1 MNFYYW
7 GILFSLLKVVGIL
20 AVFNEEDIIEEWIN
34 HSLKQGLQLVILDG
48 GSTDSTF
55 EKCEQFVDD
64 DKVKLFQI
72 RRGKNLALDLRS
84 KYDLALLESPDWIVH
99 MDADEFFESGL
110 KNLNL
115 KEAIEEE
122 DKKGYNIIQFNRFEF
137 FITDGD
143 SSNNS
148 VMKRQPY
155 YSFETDFVY
164 RAWKFY
170 PGIYLEP
177 TGGHL
182 PIFPPE
188 YKYKLSPTRMII
200 RHYRFRNENQ
210 ARLKLQTRLERAKNI
225 TETKIGWHVHN
236 KKILEENKSF
246 IVNHKLLTKY
256 NEDNNWNKQKKFS
269 YFLIKHGTREELFS
283 EDGKLK
289 NPHLTYNELKLQL
302 INQEKIINDLKE
314 KLKSSSS

>member
-1 MNFYYW
+1 MVMN
-7 GILFSLLKVVGIL
+7 
-20 AVFNEEDIIEEWIN
+20 
-34 HSLKQGLQLVILDG
+34 
-48 GSTDSTF
+48 
-55 EKCEQFVDD
+55 
-64 DKVKLFQI
+64 
-72 RRGKNLALDLRS
+72 NLT
-84 KYDLALLESPDWIVH
+84 
-99 MDADEFFESGL
+99 GL

-155 YSFETDFVY
+155 YSFEIDYLY

-177 TGGHL
+177 SGGHL

-210 ARLKLQTRLERAKNI
+210 ARLKLQTRLERANI

-246 IVNHKLLTKY
+246 IVNHVLLTKY

-269 YFLIKHGTREELFS
+269 YFLIKHSPREELFS

-289 NPHLTYNELKLQL
+289 NPHLTYNELKLRL